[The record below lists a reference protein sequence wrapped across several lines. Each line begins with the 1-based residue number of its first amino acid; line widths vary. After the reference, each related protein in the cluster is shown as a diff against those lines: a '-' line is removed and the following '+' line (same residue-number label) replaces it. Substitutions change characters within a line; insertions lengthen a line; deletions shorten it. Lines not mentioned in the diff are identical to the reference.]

1 MSKIIFA
8 WALRD
13 KKCLLIKLVRFLE
26 LRNNSDV
33 CRVLKS
39 KKLILWYIKRF
50 IGIFFPSTKFFI
62 NWSLMFLSI
71 NSSAP
76 INFVICKKY
85 NDWTMKW
92 KFQTLKSAAFIA
104 PQLVLTLPFMKRGQE
119 KEAKY
124 PKEKY
129 QGFSYHEC
137 STTKFKI
144 CCTRRTGWLFIAV
157 AH

>member
-1 MSKIIFA
+1 MHERYVIRSV
-8 WALRD
+8 
-13 KKCLLIKLVRFLE
+13 LLIKLIRFLE

-92 KFQTLKSAAFIA
+92 KFQTLKSAAFM
-104 PQLVLTLPFMKRGQE
+104 PHSSCKHFPSWKGDRKRKLNIQRKNTRGFHIMNAALQNL
-119 KEAKY
+119 KY
-124 PKEKY
+124 AAREERDDY
-129 QGFSYHEC
+129 SSQ
-137 STTKFKI
+137 
-144 CCTRRTGWLFIAV
+144 
-157 AH
+157 